1 MIKNNKRKGLSS
13 IQTMSGRTTGE
24 RVLYMDYF
32 AMGVLAMEKS
42 RRESERASAQSRIDG
57 IDERLIEIDVSMNQL
72 SGQGVESVIDA
83 RAKVPILKKKS
94 AKRPDSGDFRFK
106 Y

>member
-1 MIKNNKRKGLSS
+1 
-13 IQTMSGRTTGE
+13 MSGLASGE
-24 RVLYMDYF
+24 RALYKDYF

-72 SGQGVESVIDA
+72 SGQGTESEIGASV
-83 RAKVPILKKKS
+83 KVPVLKKKS
-94 AKRPDSGDFRFK
+94 TKRPISGDFRFK